1 MENGLPKL
9 SPTSAHVV
17 VVIVVEVVVLIAAIV
32 VVVVFVVVVD
42 VVVVAVI
49 TVVEFT
55 HSPALI
61 KSKFMS
67 ERTTTG

>member
-9 SPTSAHVV
+9 SPTSAHVFG
-17 VVIVVEVVVLIAAIV
+17 VIVVEVVVLIAAIV

-49 TVVEFT
+49 TVVELT

-61 KSKFMS
+61 NSKFMS
-67 ERTTTG
+67 ERTATG